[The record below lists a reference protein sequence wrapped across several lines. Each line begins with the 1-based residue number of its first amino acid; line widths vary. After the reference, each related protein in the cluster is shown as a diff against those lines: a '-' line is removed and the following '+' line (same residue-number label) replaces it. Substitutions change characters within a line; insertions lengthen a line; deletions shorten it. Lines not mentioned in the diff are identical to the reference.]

1 MNMKAKK
8 MIMLLIV
15 CLFYTSCKSEIETNK
30 KQGSSEIS
38 KVGNTE
44 LTLNSDKKDKNIAI
58 NEEEDLAVLNLNK
71 KNKKKESKKQFEKL
85 RETALKSGIKEDFF
99 NQMLDYEKTEYN
111 EKYINLNVT
120 NLFTSSGKAD
130 YSKNYN
136 DIAIKKSKDFL
147 KDNMNLL
154 SLAELKYDIPKEYI
168 VSILYIETRH
178 GNYTGNNH
186 VVSVFLTTAM
196 SNNSEII
203 EENIMKLTEYYQ
215 KNKDKIEKNK
225 DLDYYL
231 DKYITRANKKAKW
244 ALGELNALETINSK
258 NSLNVFELFG
268 SYAGA
273 FGWSQFLPSSYNSWA
288 VDGNNDDK
296 IDLFDK
302 EDAIFSVGNYLKKN
316 GWENNEDGR
325 YKAIFHYNN
334 SKDYVN
340 SVITLAEK
348 IKM

>member
-1 MNMKAKK
+1 MKATK
-8 MIMLLIV
+8 IMLILIV
-15 CLFYTSCKSEIETNK
+15 YLFYTSCKSEMETNK
-30 KQGSSEIS
+30 NNKIPENTENSKNSELNIKPNKTDNKVEIS
-38 KVGNTE
+38 K
-44 LTLNSDKKDKNIAI
+44 D
-58 NEEEDLAVLNLNK
+58 EDLAVLNLK
-71 KNKKKESKKQFEKL
+71 KSAKTKESKKQFEKL
-85 RETALKSGIKEDFF
+85 RETALKSGIKEEFF
-99 NQMLDYEKTEYN
+99 DEMLNFDKTEFN

-147 KDNMNLL
+147 KDNFDIL
-154 SLAELKYDIPKEYI
+154 SLVEAKYNIPKEYI

-186 VVSVFLTTAM
+186 VVSVFLTTAL
-196 SNNSEII
+196 SNNSEIV

-244 ALGELNALETINSK
+244 ALGELNALEKINSK
-258 NSLNVFELFG
+258 NTINIFELEG

-288 VDGNNDDK
+288 IDGNNDEK

-302 EDAIFSVGNYLKKN
+302 EDAIFSVGNYLMKN

-348 IKM
+348 IKA